1 MASTTGIATY
11 SWPARDEFVNRNGDL
26 HAMEQ
31 WWDSPTR
38 DSLALLGRRRVG
50 KSWLFRAFAHDKPA
64 IILVADRVVTGT
76 QMARFAEQL
85 EPLLGVRPDLPD
97 VASLLRTLYRL
108 GSERKLLAVID
119 EFPYLLPD
127 GTAREQ
133 VLTEIQAVMEDE
145 RESSRTKLALCG
157 SLIGQME
164 SLLAEKSP
172 ISGRLRRLDIWPMT
186 FGEARPLMRHEEP
199 PAARVERYAVTGGM
213 ARHLAELGDDAP
225 VRDLVC
231 GRVLNRR
238 GPLFDDPRSV
248 LEQELRAPATY
259 FSILEEL
266 ADNAAQLEHLS
277 KALGVAGKQL
287 TPYLDTL
294 REMRLI
300 SASLPVGAPKDARTR
315 KFRIDDGFIRFW
327 FRFVFPN
334 QESLQAGLRPDDL
347 WDGDIA
353 VHLSDHVSP
362 TFEDLCVRWTRLRYG
377 AEAQSVGGW
386 WGNALNAH
394 RQAGTRTT
402 EEVDVVGTYR
412 KQLRIVGE
420 CKWTDPPMH
429 QSVLNDLQTFKLPA
443 IEQEKRLK
451 IPKAGPRV
459 LLFSKSGFSTDL
471 AAAAEKDEQ
480 VTLVPVEQVVNDLE
494 VAGQ

>member
-1 MASTTGIATY
+1 
-11 SWPARDEFVNRNGDL
+11 
-26 HAMEQ
+26 
-31 WWDSPTR
+31 
-38 DSLALLGRRRVG
+38 VG

-76 QMARFAEQL
+76 QMTRFADQL
-85 EPLLGVRPDLPD
+85 EPILGVRPDLPS
-97 VASLLRTLYRL
+97 VASLFRTLYRL
-108 GSERKLLAVID
+108 GSEQKVLAIID

-127 GTAREQ
+127 GAARER
-133 VLTEIQAVMEDE
+133 VLTEIQAIMEEE
-145 RESSRTKLALCG
+145 RESSRTKLVLCG

-164 SLLAEKSP
+164 STLAEKSP
-172 ISGRLRRLDIWPMT
+172 ISGRLRRLDVWPMT
-186 FGEARPLMRHEEP
+186 FGEARHLMKHSESE
-199 PAARVERYAVTGGM
+199 ADRVTRYAVAGGM
-213 ARHLAELGDDAP
+213 ARYLAELGDDSP
-225 VRDLVC
+225 LRNLVC
-231 GRVLNRR
+231 DRVLNRR

-266 ADNAAQLEHLS
+266 ADNAAHLEHLS
-277 KALGVAGKQL
+277 TVLGVAGKQL

-300 SASLPVGAPKDARTR
+300 SASLPVGAPREARTR

-334 QESLQAGLRPDDL
+334 QESLQAGLRPEDL

-353 VHLSDHVSP
+353 THLPDHVSA
-362 TFEDLCVRWTRLRYG
+362 TFEELCARWARLRYG

-386 WGNALNAH
+386 WGNALNAY

-402 EEVDVVGTYR
+402 EEIDVVGAYR
-412 KQLRIVGE
+412 KQLRIAGE
-420 CKWTDPPMH
+420 CKWTTQAMPL
-429 QSVLNDLQTFKLPA
+429 SVLEDLRTFKIPA
-443 IEQEKRLK
+443 IEQEKRLRV
-451 IPKAGPRV
+451 PKTGPRI
-459 LLFSKSGFSTDL
+459 LLFSRSGFADDL
-471 AAAAEKDEQ
+471 VAATENDER

-494 VAGQ
+494 AAGR